1 MSAPQ
6 RKPRDKKKFRDQYLA
21 NLQLENANNQLNL
34 NASKL
39 YASTGASSQQATQM
53 TATEKF
59 SGLEGLK
66 QIAKDF
72 MISNKFLNPFAAD
85 DAGNMFTPEEITF
98 INQYS
103 QFMATDFKGR
113 NVPAQIFVN
122 YVRKLL
128 EKLSKTEGVDYG
140 LQQTSGSG
148 VLLSEEPLYT
158 QEDFDYVE
166 YAYTEKG
173 YSPELI
179 KEMIGRMGDLAHFFG
194 SALTDIKRAHQGNP
208 ITEDR
213 IQELYNIFKQ
223 DLPTAEYI
231 GKSDFVQAR
240 NALGIFTGEQ
250 REALDNL
257 SAELSADQPAQLHSR
272 EGETGGTYINEEM
285 DYGVFGF
292 PPGRFGASTW
302 GDESDVGLTSQ
313 YTTNA
318 LVEQKVAEFEQM
330 DMENQ
335 LREFEQ
341 IGITLADVQHIPQYQ
356 WSAVYR
362 QHLTSNPALA
372 NPPAAPFQGSVSSA
386 PTNLTG
392 VTPNTTPDDL
402 TTSGAAS
409 ATAPSPIKS
418 AESTASMAT
427 TKETSSTAG
436 NNFQESQLLRL
447 RQDLEDVIQA
457 DEQQSDKKTRNS
469 VVGKY
474 QPYVEYCELYG
485 ADPKLVAQA
494 RQIIT
499 QIGKSGVESAPETHT
514 NIDELQSSTRA
525 SNRGSGFKHEGRG
538 IGRKTPL
545 QRSDGY
551 KKTTPYK
558 QLGKYLIHRHKL
570 EDGIMMIKTP
580 SGAKIKSLPTQSVS
594 PQLREVLKVM
604 ADGGK
609 PQYHHVQGL
618 GLQEKE
624 KFHHIVKHTQ
634 ADLEVPSPHKE
645 TDDREMTRFDILR
658 GELGAGNDNNG
669 LIREFKTLLLKFM
682 REGRIPRREGS
693 EIMEE
698 LMLMGH

>member
-34 NASKL
+34 NASKM

-72 MISNKFLNPFAAD
+72 MVSNKFLNPFAAA

-148 VLLSEEPLYT
+148 VLLSEEPIYT

-173 YSPELI
+173 YSSEII
-179 KEMIGRMGDLAHFFG
+179 KQMTDKMKDLAQFFSSG
-194 SALTDIKRAHQGNP
+194 LTDIKRAHQGNP

-231 GKSDFVQAR
+231 GNSNFVQAM

-257 SAELSADQPAQLHSR
+257 YAELSAVQPSQLHSR
-272 EGETGGTYINEEM
+272 DGETGGTYVNEQM
-285 DYGVFGF
+285 DYGVYGF
-292 PPGRFGASTW
+292 SSGRFGASTL
-302 GDESDVGLTSQ
+302 GDESDVGLASQ

-318 LVEQKVAEFEQM
+318 LVEQKIAEFEQM
-330 DMENQ
+330 DMEGQ
-335 LREFEQ
+335 LQEFER
-341 IGITLADVQHIPQYQ
+341 IGITVAYIQHIPQDQ
-356 WSAVYR
+356 WSAAYR

-386 PTNLTG
+386 PTNLRTG
-392 VTPNTTPDDL
+392 VTPNTTPNDL

-409 ATAPSPIKS
+409 ATAPTPIQSS
-418 AESTASMAT
+418 AESTAT

-436 NNFQESQLLRL
+436 KNFQESQLLRL

-469 VVGKY
+469 VAGRY

-494 RQIIT
+494 KQLIT
-499 QIGKSGVESAPETHT
+499 QISKSGVESAPETHK

-525 SNRGSGFKHEGRG
+525 SNTGSGFKHRGRG

-570 EDGIMMIKTP
+570 EDGIVMIKTP
-580 SGAKIKSLPTQSVS
+580 GGAKIKSLPTQSVS

-645 TDDREMTRFDILR
+645 TADREMTRFDILR
-658 GELGAGNDNNG
+658 GEIGAGNDNHEM
-669 LIREFKTLLLKFM
+669 IREFKSMLLKFI

-693 EIMEE
+693 EVMEE
-698 LMLMGH
+698 LMMMGH